1 MESIIKTTGLTKKYG
16 TFTAVKSLDLDITPG
31 EIYGFIGL
39 NGAGKTTTIRMLL
52 GLITPT
58 HGRIELFGE
67 KIGFHSPAIWSKV
80 GFLVEKATAYPEL
93 TVEENLNLSRK
104 LYRINDKNRVLEVM
118 DKLILIRYKDRKAK
132 HLSRGNHQRL
142 AVAKAILHRPKLL
155 ILDEPTNGLD
165 PAGIVEIRNF
175 LKHLAENEGV
185 TTFISSHILGEIYRF
200 TTRIG
205 IIHEGAM
212 IEEMDIEALQKKMS
226 EKLVLDAPDRAKLIA
241 AVKDQGL
248 EPNRNNSGEIEIT
261 ESPFIKQPEKLAEK
275 LIKQGVPLS
284 KINLE
289 KEDLEEHFLKKVGSH
304 E

>member
-1 MESIIKTTGLTKKYG
+1 MESIIKTTDLTKKYG
-16 TFTAVKSLDLDITPG
+16 SFTAVKSLDLDINPG

-58 HGRIELFGE
+58 KGVIELFGE
-67 KIGFHSPAIWSKV
+67 KIGFHSPTIWSKI

-93 TVEENLNLSRK
+93 TVKENLEISRK
-104 LYRINDKNRVLEVM
+104 LYRVNNKNRISEVM
-118 DKLILIRYKDRKAK
+118 DKLKLIRYKDRKAK

-142 AVAKAILHRPKLL
+142 AVAKAILHQPKLL

-205 IIHEGAM
+205 IIHEGVM
-212 IEEMDIEALQKKMS
+212 IEEMDTESLQKKMS
-226 EKLVLDAPDRAKLIA
+226 EKLVLDAADRTKLLS
-241 AVKDQGL
+241 AVQEQGL
-248 EPNRNNSGEIEIT
+248 QPTRNNLGEIEIT
-261 ESPFIKQPEKLAEK
+261 GSPFIKQPEKLAEK
-275 LIKQGVPLS
+275 LIKRGVPIS
-284 KINLE
+284 KINVE

>member
-1 MESIIKTTGLTKKYG
+1 MEAIIKTTDLTKKYG
-16 TFTAVKSLDLDITPG
+16 SFTAVKSLNLNINPG

-52 GLITPT
+52 GLINPT
-58 HGRIELFGE
+58 KGVIELFGE
-67 KIGFHSPAIWSKV
+67 KIGFHSLTIWSKT

-93 TVEENLNLSRK
+93 TVKENLEISRK
-104 LYRINDKNRVLEVM
+104 LYRVNNKNRISEVM
-118 DKLILIRYKDRKAK
+118 DKLKLIRYKDRKAK

-142 AVAKAILHRPKLL
+142 AVAKAILHRPQLL

-205 IIHEGAM
+205 IIHEGVM
-212 IEEMDIEALQKKMS
+212 IEEMDTDSLQKKMS
-226 EKLVLDAPDRAKLIA
+226 EKLVLDAADRTKLLS
-241 AVKDQGL
+241 AVQEQGL
-248 EPNRNNSGEIEIT
+248 LPTRNNLGEIEIT
-261 ESPFIKQPEKLAEK
+261 GSPFIKQPEKLAEK
-275 LIKQGVPLS
+275 LIKQGIPLS
-284 KINLE
+284 KTNVE
-289 KEDLEEHFLKKVGSH
+289 KEDLEEHFLKKVGKH